1 MTSYRIA
8 PCSSSGK
15 QIRANTAPVNFD
27 PATYPIIAAHYFG
40 VGPLRPISIGEI
52 HLRRLGSHRKVLRS
66 LKP

>member
-15 QIRANTAPVNFD
+15 HIRANTAPVNFD

-40 VGPLRPISIGEI
+40 VGPLLPIGHI
-52 HLRRLGSHRKVLRS
+52 HLRRPWSHHKILRIH
-66 LKP
+66 KP